1 MQPAR
6 MQGRVSR
13 FLLLLLIAFGLSA
26 CLPEQASPTPVPP
39 TETVTVTPLP
49 SATIIWFPPT
59 PTYTPFP
66 TQAVTPTQDLR
77 PEVSSVIL
85 EDQFNQ
91 PKTWSTS
98 RTAVG
103 SIAYGQRELTLAVAS
118 PKGSLISLRAAPSLN
133 DFYLEID
140 TLPSLCRAEDNYGL
154 ILRAT
159 SLFDYY
165 RLLVNCNGQLR
176 LERLKNGKFLI
187 LQDWMTS
194 GQIFPGGMIRLRLG
208 VWARKD
214 EMRVF
219 VNGVYQFTVR
229 DPVWPSGQVGVF
241 ARSAG
246 ETPLTVSFS
255 NLLISSIG
263 ASSAPGV
270 PTSTVIP
277 AAKPSKTP

>member
-1 MQPAR
+1 
-6 MQGRVSR
+6 MQGRVFR
-13 FLLLLLIAFGLSA
+13 FLLVLLIGLGLSA
-26 CLPEQASPTPVPP
+26 CLPAEITPTSIPP
-39 TETVTVTPLP
+39 TETPTVTPLLP
-49 SATIIWFPPT
+49 SATVIWFPPT
-59 PTYTPFP
+59 QTFTPFP

-77 PEVSSVIL
+77 PEVSGIL
-85 EDQFNQ
+85 LDDQFDQ
-91 PKTWSTS
+91 PKTWTTS
-98 RTAVG
+98 RTAIG
-103 SIAYGQRELTLAVAS
+103 SVAFGQHELTLAVAS
-118 PKGSLISLRAAPSLN
+118 AKGSLISLRAAPLLN

-154 ILRAT
+154 LLRAT

-176 LERLKNGKFLI
+176 MERLKNGKFVI

-208 VWARKD
+208 VWARKE

-229 DPVWPSGQVGVF
+229 DTVWPSGQVGVF
-241 ARSAG
+241 ARSTG

-255 NLLISSIG
+255 NMRVSSLG
-263 ASSAPGV
+263 SSFAPGA
-270 PTSTVIP
+270 PTSTAIP
-277 AAKPSKTP
+277 APKPSKTP